1 MNTILW
7 IAQMCLAGI
16 FLYAGIMNLLAI
28 QKQHLR
34 PVSGPSF
41 LCIGIAPP
49 AACAIGFAEIL
60 GAIGLVVPL
69 GSQDPYILAQLS
81 AGALALLLLAACVYH
96 ARRNEHTSPIVGLIF
111 LAIFVI
117 VGRMH

>member
-1 MNTILW
+1 
-7 IAQMCLAGI
+7 
-16 FLYAGIMNLLAI
+16 
-28 QKQHLR
+28 
-34 PVSGPSF
+34 
-41 LCIGIAPP
+41 
-49 AACAIGFAEIL
+49 
-60 GAIGLVVPL
+60 VVPL

-96 ARRNEHTSPIVGLIF
+96 ARRKEHTSPIVGLIF